1 MKTRIYLLPLWLRL
15 WHWSNAVLIVIL
27 TVTGASLHFSDTH
40 LTMVSFARAAQIH
53 DIAGMTIVALY
64 VFFLTAN
71 AVTGNWWQYIPKP
84 PGIMA
89 RSLRVMRYYAF
100 GIMRGERDP
109 HEPTPDSNFNDM
121 QASAYFAIMYL
132 VMPVVMITGLIF
144 LFPLTAPDR
153 LFGLDG
159 LFPVAVVH
167 YMAGAAVVLFAIL
180 HVYLGT
186 LGHTATSQYKTMITG
201 WHEGDLPS
209 GRTSSRRAR

>member
-15 WHWSNAVLIVIL
+15 WHWSNAVLIIVL
-27 TVTGASLHFSDTH
+27 AVTGASLHFADST
-40 LTMVSFARAAQIH
+40 LVPVSFATAAQIH
-53 DIAGMTIVALY
+53 DLAGMSLAGLY
-64 VFFLTAN
+64 VFFVIAN

-84 PGIMA
+84 PDIMA
-89 RSLRVMRYYAF
+89 RSLKVTRYYAY

-109 HEPTPDSNFNDM
+109 HEPTPDTNFNDM
-121 QASAYFAIMYL
+121 QASAYLVVMYL
-132 VMPVVMITGLIF
+132 MMPVVVITGLIF
-144 LFPLTAPDR
+144 MFPQTAPDR
-153 LFGLDG
+153 LFGFDG
-159 LFPVAVVH
+159 LFPIAVLH
-167 YMAGAAVVLFAIL
+167 YVTGAGVVLFAIL